1 MKKLLLS
8 LIFFLQIVIMSIG
21 YTQERAITHSPISIM
36 GDHMHKSGEFMI
48 SLRRMNMNMKG
59 NLNSTKSLTDA
70 DIINLPNPYKMGSMP
85 AKLSVVPQKMD
96 MQMTM
101 LGLMFAPSDKV
112 TIMSMAMFVGKDM
125 SLNTYKGM
133 MNREYLGSFNTSS
146 PNDLSSLSISSLVR
160 LTESEKYNS
169 HIQLGF
175 SNSIG
180 SNKLTGIVLTPMN
193 MRKNMILP
201 YGMQLSDKSN
211 KAIISYTLSNKINQD
226 IVTGLQLKNISTI
239 KKQDWSFGDK
249 ITLSGWVQKE
259 LDINTSISFG
269 IYFATEKKINGRD
282 TSIIAPVQT
291 SNPENYGGDTIDIG
305 LGVNKL
311 FNIFS
316 GEYKDRL
323 AIEVLFPV
331 SQKLNGPQMKKTW
344 SLNIGYQKTF
354 KF

>member
-1 MKKLLLS
+1 
-8 LIFFLQIVIMSIG
+8 
-21 YTQERAITHSPISIM
+21 
-36 GDHMHKSGEFMI
+36 
-48 SLRRMNMNMKG
+48 
-59 NLNSTKSLTDA
+59 
-70 DIINLPNPYKMGSMP
+70 
-85 AKLSVVPQKMD
+85 
-96 MQMTM
+96 
-101 LGLMFAPSDKV
+101 
-112 TIMSMAMFVGKDM
+112 
-125 SLNTYKGM
+125 
-133 MNREYLGSFNTSS
+133 
-146 PNDLSSLSISSLVR
+146 
-160 LTESEKYNS
+160 
-169 HIQLGF
+169 
-175 SNSIG
+175 
-180 SNKLTGIVLTPMN
+180 
-193 MRKNMILP
+193 MILP

-211 KAIISYTLSNKINQD
+211 KAMISYTLSNKINQD

-311 FNIFS
+311 FNI
-316 GEYKDRL
+316 